1 MLQECS
7 KEGKENLSSLPVHLS
22 NGRILSV
29 QVKKSKRA
37 KQLCLKANIF
47 GIYVVVPTMNYAIDE
62 VMRFLDNKKGWIL
75 ETSEYYR
82 RLRNEYGEENL
93 ELNTIS
99 FLGKRY
105 TLRITKDLTQS
116 VIVSDNLKAITFH
129 VKDRLRYKDDVKRWY
144 FAQTMKIVTKR
155 LDLIREGNP
164 NLPAYNKVTVKD
176 QRSRWASCSKN
187 GNLNFNLL
195 LASLP
200 VELIDYVIVHEF
212 AHLIEL
218 NHSKEFWNIVK
229 MMDPEFQH
237 HRKLLHKY
245 GLLTSY
251 VQ

>member
-1 MLQECS
+1 MS
-7 KEGKENLSSLPVHLS
+7 KEDNENLSSLPVHLS

-47 GIYVVVPTMNYAIDE
+47 GLYVVVPFINCEIDE
-62 VMRFLDNKKGWIL
+62 VMRFLDIKKEWIL
-75 ETSEYYR
+75 ETSEYYG
-82 RLRNEYGEENL
+82 RLRNECGEENL
-93 ELNTIS
+93 KLNTIS

-105 TLRITKDLTQS
+105 NLRITKDLAS
-116 VIVSDNLKAITFH
+116 CVIVSDNLKTITFH
-129 VKDRLRYKDDVKRWY
+129 VTDRRRYKDDIKRWY
-144 FAQTMKIVTKR
+144 LAETKKIVSER
-155 LDLIREGNP
+155 IDLIRKRNP
-164 NLPAYNKVTVKD
+164 KLPSYKRVSIKD
-176 QRSRWASCSKN
+176 QHSRWASCSKN

-200 VELIDYVIVHEF
+200 VELINYVIVHEL

-229 MMDPEFQH
+229 LLDPEFQH
-237 HRKLLHKY
+237 HRKSLHKY
-245 GLLTSY
+245 GLLTNY

>member
-1 MLQECS
+1 ML
-7 KEGKENLSSLPVHLS
+7 SLPVHLS
-22 NGRILSV
+22 NGRTLSV

-37 KQLCLKANIF
+37 KRLCLKANIF
-47 GIYVVVPTMNYAIDE
+47 GIHVVVPMNSYETDE
-62 VMRFLDNKKGWIL
+62 VIRFLDIKKEWIL
-75 ETSEYYR
+75 QTSEYYG

-93 ELNTIS
+93 KLNTIS

-105 TLRITKDLTQS
+105 NLRITKDVAGS
-116 VIVSDNLKAITFH
+116 VIVSDNLKTITFH
-129 VKDRLRYKDDVKRWY
+129 VNDSRRYKDDVKQWY
-144 FAQTMKIVTKR
+144 FAQTNKIVSER
-155 LDLIREGNP
+155 LALVREMKQD
-164 NLPAYNKVTVKD
+164 LPAYNKVTIKD

-200 VELIDYVIVHEF
+200 IELIDYVIIHEL

-218 NHSKEFWNIVK
+218 NHSKEFWKIVK
-229 MMDPEFQH
+229 SIDPEFQY

-245 GLLTSY
+245 GLLTNY